1 MTSRSTGTIV
11 TARGRGSI
19 TAIDSPCFRLLV
31 KLMNSRC
38 HFTLLE
44 VFSVSSPNIK
54 LSSNGGREVTCH
66 EKFGPGVKSGPAGPI
81 LVGQNWSA
89 PAKTGP
95 ICARMKL
102 RLVIAAALQSRQL
115 WTALMW
121 EISLLRYTNTLQ
133 KEGKQ
138 KLIVRYLS

>member
-1 MTSRSTGTIV
+1 MQSPRSVAKFLHVVMMT
-11 TARGRGSI
+11 
-19 TAIDSPCFRLLV
+19 
-31 KLMNSRC
+31 
-38 HFTLLE
+38 
-44 VFSVSSPNIK
+44 
-54 LSSNGGREVTCH
+54 LSNLGDCH